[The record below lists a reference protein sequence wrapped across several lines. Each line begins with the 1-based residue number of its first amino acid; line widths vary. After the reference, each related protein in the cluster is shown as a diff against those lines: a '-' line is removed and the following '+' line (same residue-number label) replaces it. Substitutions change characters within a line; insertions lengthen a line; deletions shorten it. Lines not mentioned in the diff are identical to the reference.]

1 MKRNRILH
9 DGIHFTVIAFV
20 CLAVYFFYSK
30 HTYKYTILAQENAY
44 QVDNFRIIGG
54 QLVLEEKG
62 KRVIIKGNYIIEI
75 NETDEKREAIST
87 TE

>member
-1 MKRNRILH
+1 MKSEKILELAPYVIV
-9 DGIHFTVIAFV
+9 GLFFSALFIAIAF
-20 CLAVYFFYSK
+20 SK
-30 HTYKYTILAQENAY
+30 PHKYTIWSQDNAY
-44 QVDNFRIIGG
+44 HVDNFRIIGG
-54 QLVLEEKG
+54 QLVLEEEG

>member
-1 MKRNRILH
+1 MKSDRILELAPWVII
-9 DGIHFTVIAFV
+9 GLLFSAIFIAIAF
-20 CLAVYFFYSK
+20 SK
-30 HTYKYTILAQENAY
+30 PHKYTIWAQDNAY
-44 QVDNFRIIGG
+44 HVDNFRIIGG

>member
-1 MKRNRILH
+1 MKSEKILEFALYVLI
-9 DGIHFTVIAFV
+9 GLFFSIMFIAVAFH
-20 CLAVYFFYSK
+20 K
-30 HTYKYTILAQENAY
+30 PHKYTIRSQDKTY
-44 QVDNFRIIGG
+44 HVDNFRIIGG
-54 QLVLEEKG
+54 QLVLEEEG